1 MIHMTYESLVKKK
14 SSVYPEVSFS
24 VRKMS
29 LAGRMAL
36 VHRIRVEG
44 LALAF
49 HEAGDDP
56 KDRLMAAEINGSI
69 QALYVRW
76 GLVSIEGLE
85 LDGAVADAEGLIEKG
100 PEELCREIAQVVRQ
114 ECFLSEE
121 EKKN

>member
-1 MIHMTYESLVKKK
+1 MTYESAVKKC
-14 SSVYPEVSFS
+14 SRVYPEVSFS

-29 LAGRMAL
+29 LAGRMDL

-56 KDRLMAAEINGSI
+56 KDKLMAAEINGSI
-69 QALYVRW
+69 ESLYVRW

-85 LDGAVADAEGLIEKG
+85 LDGVAADVDGLIERG
-100 PEELCREIAQVVRQ
+100 PEELCREIAQAVRQ
-114 ECFLSEE
+114 QCFLSEE
-121 EKKN
+121 ERKN